1 MPINTVFLSPEI
13 KPLRREKLCS
23 AIVKP
28 TMLLDVSSGAVVP
41 HATADAV
48 PAILRIADIS
58 VGKAGD
64 IDTAYASGEIVNY
77 GEGLVNGQYIAVTVA
92 ASQTIAAGDELASN
106 GAGLVKAPDTAGV
119 GVIFI
124 ADEAVTTGVGETSII
139 RATVAK

>member
-1 MPINTVFLSPEI
+1 MPINTVFLSPET

-23 AIVKP
+23 AAVSP
-28 TMLLDVSSGAVVP
+28 TMILDLTAGKVLP

-64 IDTAYASGEIVNY
+64 IDTPYASGEIVNY
-77 GEGLVNGQYIAVTVA
+77 GEGLINGEYVAVTVA
-92 ASQTIAAGDELASN
+92 ASQTIAVGGELASN
-106 GAGLVKAPDTAGV
+106 GAGLVKSPAVAGA

-124 ADEAVTTGVGETSII
+124 ADEAVTTGVGETAII
-139 RATVAK
+139 RAFCS